1 MHRYEFIESYYS
13 QKLNNSELTEAQDYI
28 SKLSDSDYE
37 LNEFDHYDSHEDKY
51 YEKYRLC
58 KIHYPKQDS
67 ILSRLAIN
75 QFYQTNRKYWKY
87 DLSDDFEFQL
97 IKYDIGGHYH
107 WHCDYGLTLK
117 KGIDR
122 KLSITIQLTEPS
134 EYDGGML
141 QLIDYSN
148 RNILV
153 PGHLG
158 TVIVFDSKLPHKVL
172 PVTRGKRI
180 SLVGWASGPRLK

>member
-1 MHRYEFIESYYS
+1 MHHYKFIEPYCS

-58 KIHYPKQDS
+58 EIHYPKQDS

-141 QLIDYSN
+141 QLINYSN

-180 SLVGWASGPRLK
+180 SLVGWASGPRLR